1 MGVGLIAGAI
11 DAAIQYNNTGE
22 VDVAQSLTVATIATG
37 GAALGAGILALT
49 GVITVTAGATAVAAT
64 TTASTVGTAVM
75 ADGDPTNEVN
85 AILDTANSACGGDY
99 CASET
104 ESLFRAVSQ
113 SEADDILVNH
123 LFRPKPGGFSMESKW
138 FWRNFDSAGAYLTKF
153 PDYAGI
159 IKVQVQESILNYGFS
174 DPFLD
179 RIGPAIN
186 FSYENLSIL
195 NEAIVNI
202 TFIPK

>member
-1 MGVGLIAGAI
+1 MIAGGLVVAGAVTVTVGAGT
-11 DAAIQYNNTGE
+11 AATS
-22 VDVAQSLTVATIATG
+22 AIAT
-37 GAALGAGILALT
+37 
-49 GVITVTAGATAVAAT
+49 
-64 TTASTVGTAVM
+64 TVGTAVI

-138 FWRNFDSAGAYLTKF
+138 FWRNFDSARAYLTKF